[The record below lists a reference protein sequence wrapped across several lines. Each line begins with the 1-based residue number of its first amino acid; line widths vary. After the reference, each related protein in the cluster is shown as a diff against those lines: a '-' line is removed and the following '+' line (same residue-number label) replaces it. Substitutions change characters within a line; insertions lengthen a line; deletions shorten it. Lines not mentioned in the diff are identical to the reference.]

1 MDYAGITQQYLDQ
14 RTVPRTDVGLTLFNP
29 VSPGNFQSFYSIG
42 EWLENRAI
50 AIHATVR
57 KGRTKQITIRFA
69 TRLRCV
75 LANS

>member
-1 MDYAGITQQYLDQ
+1 MDYAGITQQYREQ
-14 RTVPRTDVGLTLFNP
+14 RTAPRTDAGLTLFNP

-42 EWLENRAI
+42 EWLENKAI
-50 AIHATVR
+50 AIPATVR
-57 KGRTKQITIRFA
+57 KGRKKPITFRIA